1 MTMTPVRQHGSRF
14 DGDAGE
20 PRLVAVGDLV
30 RHFRKPRTRLIGK
43 AEIVRAVDGVSFTLA
58 RGETLGVVG
67 ESGCGKSTLG
77 RILLGIDRPTSGTVQ
92 FGGEDITR
100 PDATAWR
107 RHRRDLQMVFQDAF
121 GALDPRLPVGV
132 QIGEPLEIHGIG
144 DASER
149 AQKVADILDAVR
161 LPASAAARFPHE
173 LSGGQQQRVVIARAL
188 ILRPQL
194 VVCDEAVASLDVS
207 IQAQIVNL
215 LVELQERLQL
225 TYVFISHDLK
235 VVRHI
240 SDRVAIM
247 YLGKIVE
254 IGARDAIFA
263 APLHP
268 YTQALM
274 SAIPVPDPARR
285 RTRILLEGD
294 PPSPIDPP
302 PGCRFHTRCRYAVDQ
317 CASAEPQL
325 RRLASGG
332 SEVACHRAEVI

>member
-1 MTMTPVRQHGSRF
+1 MRRNGRGS
-14 DGDAGE
+14 
-20 PRLVAVGDLV
+20 
-30 RHFRKPRTRLIGK
+30 
-43 AEIVRAVDGVSFTLA
+43 
-58 RGETLGVVG
+58 
-67 ESGCGKSTLG
+67 
-77 RILLGIDRPTSGTVQ
+77 
-92 FGGEDITR
+92 
-100 PDATAWR
+100 
-107 RHRRDLQMVFQDAF
+107 
-121 GALDPRLPVGV
+121 
-132 QIGEPLEIHGIG
+132 
-144 DASER
+144 
-149 AQKVADILDAVR
+149 VADMLDAVR

-215 LVELQERLQL
+215 LVELQQRLGL

-254 IGARDAIFA
+254 IGSRDEMFA
-263 APLHP
+263 APRHP

-302 PGCRFHTRCRYAVDQ
+302 QRVPLPHALPLCRRSVCADGAAV
-317 CASAEPQL
+317 APA
-325 RRLASGG
+325 RRRRQRRSPAI
-332 SEVACHRAEVI
+332 VRR